1 MIGKGRVVLG
11 GGEVLSDL
19 YPGQRAGGIGVFR
32 FLEGCSLKV
41 SFEWFGAVPEDMT
54 RTNAQ
59 EVYQGGLH
67 FRLRKYV

>member
-1 MIGKGRVVLG
+1 MGKGRVVLG
-11 GGEVLSDL
+11 HGEVLSDL
-19 YPGQRAGGIGVFR
+19 YPGQRAGGNGVFR

-41 SFEWFGAVPEDMT
+41 SFEWFGAIPEDTT

-59 EVYQGGLH
+59 EVYQDGLH